1 MMSTGVS
8 LGGRETRWHRA
19 SPRPLG
25 RRDRDSVKVSLMR
38 GPVAKVILRRSPVW
52 GGSSQALES
61 PCDQA
66 LARGSPRGLRPGSS
80 WCWHH
85 SWSPSAQIPPRDW
98 KARSFLEEI
107 QEAHL
112 HGCPGPRVCPPA
124 EVLSPLGHRALN
136 TPHLRERSHTEI
148 QRGRKSPVVALE
160 FAKNWNL
167 FWTFFGGG
175 HALRPVGILVPR
187 PGIVP
192 VPPAVEVQ
200 SPNHRTAREVSQRI
214 F

>member
-8 LGGRETRWHRA
+8 LGERETRWHRA

-25 RRDRDSVKVSLMR
+25 RRDRDSVEVSLMR

-52 GGSSQALES
+52 GGSRQALES

-66 LARGSPRGLRPGSS
+66 LARGSPRGLGTGSS
-80 WCWHH
+80 SCWPR
-85 SWSPSAQIPPRDW
+85 SRSPSAQIPPRDW
-98 KARSFLEEI
+98 TVRSFLEEI

-136 TPHLRERSHTEI
+136 IPHLGERSHRNTE
-148 QRGRKSPVVALE
+148 RKEESSGGFGVPKELE
-160 FAKNWNL
+160 FV
-167 FWTFFGGG
+167 FGNFLGG
-175 HALRPVGILVPR
+175 ACPEACGDLSSQTRD
-187 PGIVP
+187 
-192 VPPAVEVQ
+192 
-200 SPNHRTAREVSQRI
+200 RTCAPCSGSTES
-214 F
+214 